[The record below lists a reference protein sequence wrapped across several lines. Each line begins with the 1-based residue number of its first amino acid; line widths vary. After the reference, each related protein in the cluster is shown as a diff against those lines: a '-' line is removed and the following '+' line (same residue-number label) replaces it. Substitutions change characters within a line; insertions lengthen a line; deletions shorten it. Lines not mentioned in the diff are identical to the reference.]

1 MASQSTLEEKIMKL
15 LNSKPNSKPV
25 SQNLRPKIQ
34 RVAEYLRK
42 RENFEKH
49 YTPKLVSIGPIHHE
63 NANLKLGEKYKLIW
77 AAKYIENAGLNPYNL
92 HKKIAD
98 NIVELKG
105 HFADD
110 VLALTGT
117 KESLEG
123 FTSLEEKLSW
133 ILFVD
138 GCSLLHIL
146 EHADL
151 IRPETMNIKA
161 DQLVL
166 VMMDVLLLE
175 NQLPYLVL
183 KLLWKNDIEAE
194 LKDTMKEFLKFHHW
208 APPEKKSWR
217 SCFQGHLEVQNNKKD
232 EVQHRISIQNELPT
246 HLLDLQRNI
255 ILTKSSSKVQINY
268 YSLRPKFLKR

>member
-1 MASQSTLEEKIMKL
+1 MASQITLEQKFMKL
-15 LNSKPNSKPV
+15 LNPEPEFPNL
-25 SQNLRPKIQ
+25 QPKIQ

-77 AAKYIENAGLNPYNL
+77 AAKYIENAGLNPHNL
-92 HKKIAD
+92 HKKIAN
-98 NIVELKG
+98 NIVVLKRD
-105 HFADD
+105 FADD

-133 ILFVD
+133 MLFVD

-146 EHADL
+146 EHVNL
-151 IRPETMNIKA
+151 TEPETMNIKV

-166 VMMDVLLLE
+166 VLMDVLLLE

-183 KLLWKNDIEAE
+183 KLLWKNANDDSE
-194 LKDTMKEFLKFHHW
+194 LINTMKKFLKRCDLWF
-208 APPEKKSWR
+208 ARK
-217 SCFQGHLEVQNNKKD
+217 NT
-232 EVQHRISIQNELPT
+232 RIWGRKIILIEPDDYEYNIHFFGDSGPT
-246 HLLDLQRNI
+246 HLLDLQRT
-255 ILTKSSSKVQINY
+255 LVLGKSFHKVQIK
-268 YSLRPKFLKR
+268 LL